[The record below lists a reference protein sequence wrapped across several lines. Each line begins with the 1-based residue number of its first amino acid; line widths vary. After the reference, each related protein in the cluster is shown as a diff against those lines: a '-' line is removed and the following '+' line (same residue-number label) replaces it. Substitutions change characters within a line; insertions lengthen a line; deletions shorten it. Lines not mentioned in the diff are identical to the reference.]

1 MDVFTPD
8 PATQIP
14 RSHDLQTPR
23 RIGMH
28 AARTSDRWTRV
39 ELRRSRSSG
48 PDGTLVE
55 HPSSQARRPTQPTA
69 CAGRPSRRRAEVCC
83 ASAAPTRGA
92 RLWVR
97 SPVCAGARK
106 RAVQVCRAVRH
117 TALSAE
123 ATSTTEQV
131 RAARAVLVS
140 RRADAGAAQ
149 TARRSRAP
157 GWALRTVCRAVRR
170 TALPE
175 HRS

>member
-1 MDVFTPD
+1 MWNRKESPHARIPVSHPLCTPPPHSPPPLRPRLFILGRVHSCVGCSHRTPPPRPRD
-8 PATQIP
+8 PMIL
-14 RSHDLQTPR
+14 RSRGGSRCT
-23 RIGMH
+23 
-28 AARTSDRWTRV
+28 ARTSDRWTHV
-39 ELRRSRSSG
+39 ELHRSRSSG

-123 ATSTTEQV
+123 AT
-131 RAARAVLVS
+131 
-140 RRADAGAAQ
+140 
-149 TARRSRAP
+149 
-157 GWALRTVCRAVRR
+157 
-170 TALPE
+170 
-175 HRS
+175 